1 MIDCAPCEARRRRKN
16 SKILVKLFYLS
27 RNAAEEDRWEK
38 DEKRRVRKKKIQ
50 TEEIY
55 NLGII

>member
-16 SKILVKLFYLS
+16 SKILIKLFYLS

-38 DEKRRVRKKKIQ
+38 DEKRRVMEKK
-50 TEEIY
+50 TETE
-55 NLGII
+55 